1 MKNFKQQL
9 KDLLE
14 KEGLKCTIEETDNG
28 LLVVEKEKRWRA
40 KHGGLY
46 SFVADNG
53 IIKRTNDDFGTTDE
67 YRYDTHNYF
76 KTEREALDSHAN
88 GLKSGQLKDYLIEL
102 KHEGRCIK
110 FNFLDST
117 VKDLVKDKFGNFDFI

>member
-28 LLVVEKEKRWRA
+28 LLVVEKKGRFRAELDEWYWYVNDRGHIGKEIEKFR
-40 KHGGLY
+40 
-46 SFVADNG
+46 S
-53 IIKRTNDDFGTTDE
+53 IDD
-67 YRYDTHNYF
+67 YRYSIHNYF
-76 KTEREALDSHAN
+76 ETLQEALDSHAN

-102 KHEGRCIK
+102 KHEGHCIK
-110 FNFLDST
+110 FNFLDPT
-117 VKDLVKDKFGNFDFI
+117 VRELVKDKFGNFDFI